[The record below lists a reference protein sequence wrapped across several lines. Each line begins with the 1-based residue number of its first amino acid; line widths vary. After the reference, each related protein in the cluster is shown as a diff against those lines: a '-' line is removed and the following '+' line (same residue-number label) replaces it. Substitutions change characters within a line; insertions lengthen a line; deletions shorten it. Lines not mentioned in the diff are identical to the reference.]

1 MIRSM
6 TGFGEAERDTPAGRL
21 RAEVKT
27 VNHRFFSV
35 NIRLPNGLERF
46 EPQVRDWLRTGIA
59 RGHANFSL
67 RLTTGEGDASA
78 PALKL
83 DAVRARQYV
92 EIFRAMK
99 EELGLAGEVDVSLI
113 SRFND
118 IVVRDDETGPELEED
133 DVREATFAAL
143 QALVVMREAEGRRLH
158 DDLEERLA
166 AMERELAVVEEHA
179 PTRLT
184 AEHDRLR
191 RAVVELTEGVAIDEE
206 RLAREIALLADK
218 WDISEETVRLRSHI
232 GHFRTLVAEDAAEP
246 VGKRLSFLVQE
257 MHREANTIG
266 SKANDAAIEQR
277 VVSMKNE
284 IERLREQVENV
295 E

>member
-46 EPQVRDWLRTGIA
+46 EPQVRDWLRTAVA

-67 RLTTGEGDASA
+67 RLSEGEGEAAA

-83 DAVRARQYV
+83 DVARARQYAD
-92 EIFRAMK
+92 IFRAMK
-99 EELGLAGEVDVSLI
+99 SELGLAGEVDLALI

-118 IVVRDDETGPELEED
+118 VIVRDDEAGPELEEAE
-133 DVREATFAAL
+133 VREATLAAV

-158 DDLEERLA
+158 DDLEERLV
-166 AMERELAVVEEHA
+166 AMEQELAVVEEHA
-179 PTRLT
+179 PTRLV
-184 AEHDRLR
+184 AERDRLR
-191 RAVVELTEGVAIDEE
+191 RAVVELAEGVGIDEE

-218 WDISEETVRLRSHI
+218 WDISEETVRLRSHVE
-232 GHFRTLVAEDAAEP
+232 HFRKLLDEEAAEP

-257 MHREANTIG
+257 MHRETNTIG

-277 VVSMKNE
+277 VVNMKNE

>member
-35 NIRLPNGLERF
+35 NIRLPNGLDRY
-46 EPQVRDWLRTGIA
+46 EPQVRDWLRSAIA

-67 RLTTGEGDASA
+67 RLTTGEDEATA

-83 DAVRARQYV
+83 DVARARQYV
-92 EIFRAMK
+92 DIFRTMK
-99 EELGLAGEVDVSLI
+99 VELGLAGDVDLALI

-118 IVVRDDETGPELEED
+118 VVARDDEAAPEVEQD
-133 DVREATFAAL
+133 DVREATLAAV
-143 QALVVMREAEGRRLH
+143 AVLVGMREAEGERLH

-166 AMERELAVVEEHA
+166 TLERELAVVEEHA
-179 PTRLT
+179 PTRLV
-184 AEHDRLR
+184 AERDRLR
-191 RAVVELTEGVAIDEE
+191 RAVAELAEGVNIDDE

-232 GHFRTLVAEDAAEP
+232 GHFRTLMDEDAAEP

>member
-35 NIRLPNGLERF
+35 NIRLPNGLDRY
-46 EPQVRDWLRTGIA
+46 EPQVRDWLRSAIA

-67 RLTTGEGDASA
+67 RLTTGEDEATA
-78 PALKL
+78 PTLKL
-83 DAVRARQYV
+83 DVARARQYV
-92 EIFRAMK
+92 DIFRTMK
-99 EELGLAGEVDVSLI
+99 VELGLAGDVDLALI

-118 IVVRDDETGPELEED
+118 VVARDDEAAPEVEQD
-133 DVREATFAAL
+133 DVREATLAAVHG
-143 QALVVMREAEGRRLH
+143 LVGMREAEGERLR
-158 DDLEERLA
+158 DDLEERLVTL
-166 AMERELAVVEEHA
+166 ERELAVVEEHA
-179 PTRLT
+179 PTRLV
-184 AEHDRLR
+184 AERDRLR
-191 RAVVELTEGVAIDEE
+191 RAVAELAEGVNIEEE

-232 GHFRTLVAEDAAEP
+232 GHFRTLMDEDAAEP